1 MRGESGIDEPRC
13 AALLALFLGAGSSNP
28 LFVSLIP
35 AKLLSYATYLSHK
48 LPTSLPELKMCPLGL
63 KTMQFAWS
71 PRKNAIQSR
80 SSRDTLRTELRK
92 DSHFGNGLC
101 EGSVKDIAFKDLGC
115 VSQNLSNGDKS
126 ASRCESFLPGTE
138 GHLPFVSRAGN
149 CNGSMNK
156 DEKEVL
162 DYVTHAVQTA
172 NSVQSYLGKSGFQKA
187 LLVLRYAAQLY
198 YLIISGFC
206 C

>member
-1 MRGESGIDEPRC
+1 MRGEAGIDEPRC
-13 AALLALFLGAGSSNP
+13 ASLLALFLGAGSSNP

-48 LPTSLPELKMCPLGL
+48 LPTSLPVLKMCPLGL
-63 KTMQFAWS
+63 KTMQFVWS

-80 SSRDTLRTELRK
+80 SSRDTLTTELTK
-92 DSHFGNGLC
+92 DFHLGNGSC
-101 EGSVKDIAFKDLGC
+101 EGYNLGC

-126 ASRCESFLPGTE
+126 ASRCESSLPGTE

-162 DYVTHAVQTA
+162 DYVTHAVKTA

-198 YLIISGFC
+198 FLDNFWFC

>member
-1 MRGESGIDEPRC
+1 MRGEAGIDEPRC

-48 LPTSLPELKMCPLGL
+48 LPTSLPVLKMCPLGL
-63 KTMQFAWS
+63 KTMQFVWS

-80 SSRDTLRTELRK
+80 SSRNTLKTELTK
-92 DSHFGNGLC
+92 DSHLGNGSC
-101 EGSVKDIAFKDLGC
+101 EGYNLGC

-126 ASRCESFLPGTE
+126 ASRCESSFARTE

-149 CNGSMNK
+149 CK
-156 DEKEVL
+156 DDKEVL
-162 DYVTHAVQTA
+162 DYVTHAVETA

-198 YLIISGFC
+198 FLDNFWFC

>member
-1 MRGESGIDEPRC
+1 MRGEAGIDEPRC

-48 LPTSLPELKMCPLGL
+48 LPTSLPVLKMCPLGL
-63 KTMQFAWS
+63 KTMQFVWS

-80 SSRDTLRTELRK
+80 SSRDTLTTELTK
-92 DSHFGNGLC
+92 DSHLGNGSC
-101 EGSVKDIAFKDLGC
+101 EGYKLGC

-126 ASRCESFLPGTE
+126 ASRCESSLPGTE

-162 DYVTHAVQTA
+162 DYVTHAVETA

-198 YLIISGFC
+198 FLDNFWFC